1 MNNFTKCCSSLGR
14 LQSKSKTALMLFM
27 FLALTSLSYGQG
39 WGVDPTG
46 GGEEI
51 SDINA
56 SMYEVPAMKQVSE
69 LMAPGYF
76 NGFFDAC
83 QNSDEEFLIHAV
95 DADPGADDPDMPQA
109 FNGEW
114 GKKTGFAKGSDH
126 CNWIFYYVYSVK
138 CAGEVTPFTVKYSG
152 GDATAPWVPKQNKA
166 AYNVLIQ
173 DKLDLDLC
181 FENRPV
187 APTVDEIKAMYTDNS
202 EHVKVYGEMVTK
214 RTKTKNDDCGW
225 IEIHIYTVKDY
236 CESNAFEFSITYSGS
251 DK

>member
-1 MNNFTKCCSSLGR
+1 MSNFTLRFPTNYIQNKG
-14 LQSKSKTALMLFM
+14 KTALMLFM

-51 SDINA
+51 GDINGC
-56 SMYEVPAMKQVSE
+56 MHEVPAMKPVSE

-83 QNSDEEFLIHAV
+83 QNSDEEFVIHPVAEQQGV
-95 DADPGADDPDMPQA
+95 D
-109 FNGEW
+109 GEW
-114 GKKTGFAKGSDH
+114 GVATGFAKGSTH
-126 CNWIFYYVYSVK
+126 CNWTYYYVYSVK

-166 AYNVLIQ
+166 AYNALIA

-181 FENRPV
+181 FDNRPT
-187 APTVDEIKAMYTDNS
+187 APTAQEIAALYTDNC
-202 EHVKVYGEMVTK
+202 EHVKVSGELVSK